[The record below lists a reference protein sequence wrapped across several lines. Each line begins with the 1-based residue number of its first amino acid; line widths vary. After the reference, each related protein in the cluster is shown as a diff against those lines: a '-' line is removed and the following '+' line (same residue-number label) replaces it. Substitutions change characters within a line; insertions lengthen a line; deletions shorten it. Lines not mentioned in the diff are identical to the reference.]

1 MSLPNTQL
9 PSHTSCGRFR
19 KARKFIK
26 RATSKKARAEGKRLQ
41 EDAAPRRIKGWT
53 D

>member
-9 PSHTSCGRFR
+9 PSHTSSGRFR

-26 RATSKKARAEGKRLQ
+26 RSTSKKARIEGKKYR
-41 EDAAPRRIKGWT
+41 EDAAPRRIRGYT